1 MHDRGMGND
10 GCFAYLTTRMKTVV
24 GMRMSS
30 ERKRTERSQ
39 ANNQPEG
46 NQRTE
51 YLKDSAF
58 HRLLCLG
65 PRRVICQG
73 PQEQND

>member
-1 MHDRGMGND
+1 
-10 GCFAYLTTRMKTVV
+10 MKTVV
-24 GMRMSS
+24 SMRMSG

-46 NQRTE
+46 NQGTV
-51 YLKDSAF
+51 YLKQAAF

-73 PQEQND
+73 PQEKND